1 MPRRLAGRP
10 RKPLVRPADAPLP
23 LLCARELSS
32 RRGGAHGL
40 GPVDFDLHAG
50 QLLHVQGA
58 NGSGKTSLLRML
70 AGLLRPLRGAVH
82 SQGDDIRRDP
92 SSYFSR
98 MAYLGHGNG
107 LCGEL
112 SALEN
117 LRYALHMAGTPQH
130 DDAIAA
136 CMHAWRLSACL
147 HMPAARLSQGQGR
160 RLALAAVVLG
170 AKPLWL
176 LDEPDAGLDAATLDQ
191 LRQALDAHLA
201 TGGAAVIASHRLPG
215 TPAART
221 QTLNMDDYADAGYA
235 VSVGAA

>member
-1 MPRRLAGRP
+1 MRP
-10 RKPLVRPADAPLP
+10 GDAPAPMLS
-23 LLCARELSS
+23 ARGLAS
-32 RRGGAHGL
+32 RRGGPDGP

-70 AGLLRPLRGAVH
+70 AGLLRPLSGMVVG
-82 SQGDDIRRDP
+82 QDGDIRRDP
-92 SSYFSR
+92 AAHFAR
-98 MAYLGHGNG
+98 TAYLGHGNG

-117 LRYALHMAGTPQH
+117 LRCALHIAGTPH
-130 DDAIAA
+130 SDDAIAA
-136 CMHAWRLSACL
+136 CLQAWRLGACL
-147 HMPAARLSQGQGR
+147 HTPAARLSQGQGR
-160 RLALAAVVLG
+160 RLVLAAVVLG

-176 LDEPDAGLDAATLDQ
+176 LDEPDAGLDAASLDQ
-191 LRQALDAHLA
+191 LRQALDMHLA
-201 TGGAAVIASHRLPG
+201 AGGAAVVASHRTPG
-215 TPAART
+215 TSAAHT